1 MNKINSDNFYIKKIY
16 ADSVDNDGNLFICYL
31 AKIKW
36 NLINLNYSFKLHID
50 IKNDTFKE
58 VSSFKNFQMPNV
70 NNSIFEFES
79 ININLNCKFN
89 NISPSIISEKLFE
102 NQESERVN
110 WNCFQAISETEI
122 ISDNKLYKGLGYA
135 EILEMNV
142 KPWKLPINILK
153 WGRFVS
159 KEHSLIWIVW
169 KGSHPISNFW
179 LDGELIEFDNI
190 NQKGIKFKVENIEL
204 KFIDTFNIRDGKVV
218 NLLPKASKLLNSIG
232 NKIINLHETKYLSKS
247 ILSLNN
253 QEFEGWSIYEEVLW
267 NQTKKI

>member
-1 MNKINSDNFYIKKIY
+1 MNKKDSDNFYIKKIY
-16 ADSVDNDGNLFICYL
+16 ADRVDNDGNLFICYL

-36 NLINLNYSFKLHID
+36 NLININYSFKLHID
-50 IKNDTFKE
+50 TKLDDFRE

-70 NNSIFEFES
+70 NNGIFEFES
-79 ININLNCKFN
+79 KNINLNFKYK
-89 NISPSIISEKLFE
+89 NISPTNISEKLFE
-102 NQESERVN
+102 NNDNETVN

-142 KPWKLPINILK
+142 KPWKLPVNVLK

-159 KEHSLIWIVW
+159 KEHSLVWIVW
-169 KGSHPISNFW
+169 EGSHPISKFW
-179 LDGELIEFDNI
+179 LDGKLIEVDNI
-190 NQKGIKFKVENIEL
+190 NENGIKFQDKNIEL

-247 ILSLNN
+247 ILTFNS
-253 QEFEGWSIYEEVLW
+253 QEFEGWSIYEVVHW

>member
-1 MNKINSDNFYIKKIY
+1 MNKKYSDNFYIKKIY
-16 ADSVDNDGNLFICYL
+16 ADSVDNDGNLFICYF

-36 NLINLNYSFKLHID
+36 NMINLNYSFKLHID
-50 IKNDTFKE
+50 TKNDIFKE
-58 VSSFKNFQMPNV
+58 VSSFKNFQMPNI
-70 NNSIFEFES
+70 NNDIFEYES
-79 ININLNCKFN
+79 KNINLSYKFK
-89 NISPSIISEKLFE
+89 NISPTFISEKLFE
-102 NQESERVN
+102 NNDNETVN

-122 ISDNKLYKGLGYA
+122 NSDNKLYKGLGYA

-169 KGSHPISNFW
+169 EGNHPISNFW
-179 LDGELIEFDNI
+179 LDGKLIEIDNI
-190 NQKGIKFKVENIEL
+190 NQSGIKFKVNNIEL
-204 KFIDTFNIRDGKVV
+204 KFVDTFNIRDGKVV

-247 ILSLNN
+247 ILSINN
-253 QEFEGWSIYEEVLW
+253 LEFIGWSIYEEVQW
-267 NQTKKI
+267 NQAKKI